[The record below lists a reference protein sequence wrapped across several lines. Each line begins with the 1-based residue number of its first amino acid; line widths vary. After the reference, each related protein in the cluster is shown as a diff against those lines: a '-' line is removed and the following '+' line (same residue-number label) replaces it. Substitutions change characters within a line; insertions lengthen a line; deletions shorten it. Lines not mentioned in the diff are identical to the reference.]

1 MEERWQREWICT
13 FSWPTSS
20 ATTMQFRSGSD
31 PFSSARKSRSLANEI
46 LLRQEWQNRI
56 TRPPRLVNKISK
68 NGNVFWTASEISCQV
83 FRRPPYHPST
93 GDRAP
98 TWRDVYI
105 STIFI
110 GGGGIFF
117 AATFTRASRYRAAI
131 IWYSSYSRH
140 ATPRERFKR
149 FPEDT
154 AVSLP
159 CRKIPPGGGGTLLF
173 LMYES
178 EIFSG
183 MLRWKVEIFL

>member
-68 NGNVFWTASEISCQV
+68 NGNVFWAASEIRSELSGISPAAVSSVDGGSCANLT
-83 FRRPPYHPST
+83 RRLYL
-93 GDRAP
+93 DDFY
-98 TWRDVYI
+98 W
-105 STIFI
+105 
-110 GGGGIFF
+110 GGGRGIFF

-159 CRKIPPGGGGTLLF
+159 CRKIPPGRRGDFTV
-173 LMYES
+173 S
-178 EIFSG
+178 NVRKWNI
-183 MLRWKVEIFL
+183 